1 MLKSIL
7 QSLLFFLVSGLMLSI
22 HGQVRLQ
29 ATATKSNY
37 IARHNMT
44 ASVYQSEFQKN
55 SNNGYRLTDVN
66 GYEVNGVE
74 QYAAIWKK
82 ETGPQWTARH
92 GLSEEGYQ
100 TAVTNLAKDGYRP
113 ARVSAFAVKNTVK
126 FAVIFHKTNNKWA
139 ARHDLSSAEYQ
150 AAYNTYEKDGYRLIE
165 VCGYKKGNAEKYAAV
180 WEKATGPDLAARHS
194 MNSSQYQQAF
204 EDLSSKGYVP
214 VRVSGFE
221 VNGADQYAAIWEK
234 ANKRVYAR
242 HGLTSQNY
250 QAEAENFYYQQSELE
265 QVCGYSFDGKVR
277 FAALWGASKIKNEDL
292 SFIEKE
298 LKDYVKNFDIPGL
311 SIAIMKDERLVYAQG
326 IGLADKNDGDL
337 VSPNSL
343 FRIAS
348 VSKPFTGTAIMK
360 MWEEKKLSLN
370 DKVFG
375 LSGILGDPCKVTAN
389 CKDKT
394 DLEKI
399 TVRHLLEHSVN
410 WEKDAIWDQTSL
422 NNNDLLAWA
431 IKNYQTQTTPGV
443 QFTYQNFNFFL
454 LARIVEEKSGLS
466 FENYVK
472 NNILSTSGITKMQIG
487 AETAAGRA
495 ANEVIYYDGVNNP
508 YNLKMRRMDGNGG
521 WIASSIDLLRFLS
534 SVDKNAGN
542 KDILKSATID
552 SMFLNS
558 KAKNAGDY
566 AKGWM
571 TDGNKFMHNGC
582 MPGSLSVMV
591 HYPNNIS
598 VGMSI
603 NTRPVND
610 QCIWD
615 GMYKVAKKIAESSV
629 SWPGY
634 DLF

>member
-1 MLKSIL
+1 MIKSQIYL
-7 QSLLFFLVSGLMLSI
+7 QLFLFISGITLSTQ
-22 HGQVRLQ
+22 GQVRVQ
-29 ATATKSNY
+29 AVSVKSNY

-44 ASVYQSEFQKN
+44 AAVYQSEFQKH

-82 ETGPQWTARH
+82 ESGPLWTARH
-92 GLSEEGYQ
+92 GLTEEAYQ
-100 TAVTNLAKDGYRP
+100 AVVTSLTKDGYRP
-113 ARVSAFAVKNTVK
+113 VRVSAFAVKSTVK

-139 ARHDLSSAEYQ
+139 ARHNLSSAEYQ
-150 AAYNTYEKDGYRLIE
+150 AAYNSFDKDGYRLVEI
-165 VCGYKKGNAEKYAAV
+165 CGYKKGNVEKYAAV
-180 WEKATGPDLAARHS
+180 WEKTTGPDLVARHS

-204 EDLSSKGYVP
+204 EDLSVKGYVP

-221 VNGADQYAAIWEK
+221 VNGVDQYAAIWEK
-234 ANKRVYAR
+234 ANKKVYAR
-242 HGLTSQNY
+242 HRLTSQNY

-265 QVCGYSFDGKVR
+265 QVCGYSFGGKTR
-277 FAALWGASKIKNEDL
+277 FAALWGASKIKSDDL
-292 SFIEKE
+292 SFIENE
-298 LKDYVKNFDIPGL
+298 LKNYVKDFDIPGL

-348 VSKPFTGTAIMK
+348 VSKPFTATAIMK
-360 MWEEKKLSLN
+360 LWEEKRLSLS

-375 LSGILGDPCKVTAN
+375 PTGILGNPCNVSAN

-399 TVRHLLEHSVN
+399 TIQHLLEHSVN

-422 NNNDLLAWA
+422 NDNDLLAWA
-431 IKNYQTQTTPGV
+431 IKNYKTVTTPGV
-443 QFTYQNFNFFL
+443 QFQYQNFNFFL
-454 LARIVEEKSGLS
+454 LARIVEKKSGLS

-472 NNILSTSGITKMQIG
+472 NNILSKSGITNMLIG

-521 WIASSIDLLRFLS
+521 WVASSIDLLRFLA
-534 SVDKNAGN
+534 SVDKNSDK
-542 KDILKSATID
+542 KDILKSSTID
-552 SMFLNS
+552 TMYTNS
-558 KAKNAGDY
+558 KAKGAGDY
-566 AKGWM
+566 ARGWL

-582 MPGSLSVMV
+582 MSGTLSVMIHFHDNV
-591 HYPNNIS
+591 S
-598 VGMSI
+598 VAMSI

-610 QCIWD
+610 QCTWD